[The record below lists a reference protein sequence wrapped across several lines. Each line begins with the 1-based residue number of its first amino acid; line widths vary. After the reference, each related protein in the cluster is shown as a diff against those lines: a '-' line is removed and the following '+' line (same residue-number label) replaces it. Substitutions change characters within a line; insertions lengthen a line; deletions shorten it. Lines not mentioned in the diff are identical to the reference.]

1 MHPSVQP
8 PAITKSVVL
17 LRCLRRSDLQ
27 TNASF
32 QLYAWQHKEFYL
44 GQLTETGKDT
54 LQKLWEGRSELEM
67 NQTVSSEWFIGLRH
81 WMGHFQNKEGTNA
94 GGVLLPLCFIFYF
107 LHLNKLLHMGTWKS
121 HKGHRLRRP
130 QMHGEYL
137 LLQSENAIS
146 GWGEQTQLSGTVRG
160 SKHIYRC
167 VCTNIDCRRLGV
179 RMLDHVGWSS
189 KELLSREHNLGTN
202 VF

>member
-17 LRCLRRSDLQ
+17 LRSLRQSDLQ
-27 TNASF
+27 TNGSF

-94 GGVLLPLCFIFYF
+94 AGVLLPLCFIFYF
-107 LHLNKLLHMGTWKS
+107 LHLNKLLHMETWKVTKATDWS
-121 HKGHRLRRP
+121 GHKCLENISCVAKWERDFRLR
-130 QMHGEYL
+130 
-137 LLQSENAIS
+137 
-146 GWGEQTQLSGTVRG
+146 
-160 SKHIYRC
+160 
-167 VCTNIDCRRLGV
+167 
-179 RMLDHVGWSS
+179 
-189 KELLSREHNLGTN
+189 GTN
-202 VF
+202 AAQWNQWEEANIFTSVYVQI

>member
-137 LLQSENAIS
+137 LCCKVRTRFQAEGNKRSS
-146 GWGEQTQLSGTVRG
+146 VEQWEEA
-160 SKHIYRC
+160 
-167 VCTNIDCRRLGV
+167 NIFTGV
-179 RMLDHVGWSS
+179 YVQI
-189 KELLSREHNLGTN
+189 
-202 VF
+202 

>member
-17 LRCLRRSDLQ
+17 LLCLWQSDLQ

-67 NQTVSSEWFIGLRH
+67 NQTVSNQWFIGLRH

-107 LHLNKLLHMGTWKS
+107 LHLNKLLHMETWKVTKATDWGG
-121 HKGHRLRRP
+121 HKCTENMSCVAKRERDFRLR
-130 QMHGEYL
+130 
-137 LLQSENAIS
+137 
-146 GWGEQTQLSGTVRG
+146 GTDAAHWNQWEE
-160 SKHIYRC
+160 S
-167 VCTNIDCRRLGV
+167 NIFTSV
-179 RMLDHVGWSS
+179 YVQI
-189 KELLSREHNLGTN
+189 
-202 VF
+202 